1 MVFPVIMYGCES
13 WTINKVEHQK
23 IDAFEL
29 WCWRRLLRVPW
40 TARRSNQSILKEIS
54 PKYSLEGLM
63 LKLKL
68 QYFGHLMQRADSL
81 ENTLM
86 LGKIEGRKRRGWQ
99 RMRWLDGIT
108 NSMDMSLVR
117 LWEMVN
123 FREAWHTAVHG
134 VANYWTWLATEQ
146 FQMKYMHQVTCFKEY
161 YWEFL
166 DSVNF

>member
-1 MVFPVIMYGCES
+1 MVFPVSCMDVRVG
-13 WTINKVEHQK
+13 
-23 IDAFEL
+23 
-29 WCWRRLLRVPW
+29 LLRKLSAKELMLLNCGVGEDSWESLGLQADPKGNPPVHPKG
-40 TARRSNQSILKEIS
+40 NQSWRTDAEAETPI
-54 PKYSLEGLM
+54 
-63 LKLKL
+63 
-68 QYFGHLMQRADSL
+68 FGHLIQRTGSF

-161 YWEFL
+161 YWEIL